1 LINEVKI
8 GSKKMSNKKQV
19 SVKEFEK
26 QVEIESAHL
35 QHYNHLNKQEADKAA
50 LENIQELYDVVT

>member
-1 LINEVKI
+1 
-8 GSKKMSNKKQV
+8 MSNKKQV
-19 SVKEFEK
+19 SAKEFQK

-50 LENIQELYDVVT
+50 LENIKELFEIVT

>member
-1 LINEVKI
+1 
-8 GSKKMSNKKQV
+8 MSNKKQV

-50 LENIQELYDVVT
+50 LENIKELYDVVT